1 MLFCG
6 PFPTQHSQE
15 YLSILKVHLALC
27 NNYIVFYFMNIGIL
41 AGPLLMD
48 IRECFRNL
56 FWLQRVALHLCCV
69 ASEQVPRHGMLGC
82 RLSSES
88 VLKIQV
94 LESDGLGSNPRT
106 GTLWVCMLLN
116 LSVSWFPCE

>member
-56 FWLQRVALHLCCV
+56 FWLQRVALHLCYVWHQNKFPDMGCWV
-69 ASEQVPRHGMLGC
+69 A
-82 RLSSES
+82 
-88 VLKIQV
+88 
-94 LESDGLGSNPRT
+94 GSA
-106 GTLWVCMLLN
+106 
-116 LSVSWFPCE
+116 VSQY